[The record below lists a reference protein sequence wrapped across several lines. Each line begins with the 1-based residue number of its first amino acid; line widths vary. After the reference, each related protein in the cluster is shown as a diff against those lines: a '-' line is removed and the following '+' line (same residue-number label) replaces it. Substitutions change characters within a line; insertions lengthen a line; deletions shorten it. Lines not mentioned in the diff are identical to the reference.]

1 MRSSRHPSSPG
12 AQRSSDPQTLIEA
25 GSAQPSQ
32 LREVAVLSDPFY
44 GVRRE
49 MGVAVLVT
57 ALALHMQAV
66 QHRQAALQRAVWPA
80 HGTVTSPYGRDGSR
94 WHPGIDIGT
103 LRSLR
108 VSAAVQGRVVLAGRP
123 RGYEGYGNVIVV
135 RSRRGLTE
143 LYGHL
148 SSIGVHR
155 GQRVAAGQRIATAGC
170 TGWCTGTH
178 LHFEVR
184 RRDRTLS
191 PFLTV
196 LRPLLHRQKPLALPK
211 PVVRPSRSLASAIRK
226 PNA

>member
-1 MRSSRHPSSPG
+1 MG
-12 AQRSSDPQTLIEA
+12 ASVMFS
-25 GSAQPSQ
+25 
-32 LREVAVLSDPFY
+32 
-44 GVRRE
+44 
-49 MGVAVLVT
+49 
-57 ALALHMQAV
+57 ALALLLQPAP
-66 QHRQAALQRAVWPA
+66 QHRQVPVEHPFWPA
-80 HGTVTSPYGRDGSR
+80 EGTITSPYGRDGSR

-108 VSAAVQGRVVLAGRP
+108 VRAAVPGRVILAGHP
-123 RGYEGYGNVIVV
+123 AGYEGYGSVVVV

-148 SSIGVHR
+148 ASIRVDR

-184 RRDRTLS
+184 RRNRTVS
-191 PFLTV
+191 PLLTV
-196 LRPLLHRQKPLALPK
+196 LRPLLHKQNPIALPR
-211 PVVRPSRSLASAIRK
+211 PAARPSRSLASARRK